1 MAFWWISLYVLKPSD
16 PAWPV
21 LDHCC
26 CKNASLHS
34 PQRQSGPVFFQSL
47 TFTGWTILPSYISVT
62 ISTLLFFLL
71 YKNPQANVF
80 FFCSN
85 SEENCLRKDVYRESW
100 ILHFATIQK
109 AYAQVNICYRERFI
123 DKPTHLDLLM
133 LEDESVGAC
142 KFSPNTER
150 VLRDV
155 ACSHKSFKTRFALK
169 IILKVNPFL
178 PPSFFPNQV
187 PPWGLPHRC
196 VHKRLPWRLLSSL
209 WRHSAWGTDRA
220 LRPLHGQLWWL

>member
-1 MAFWWISLYVLKPSD
+1 MPHCTALRDSLALY
-16 PAWPV
+16 
-21 LDHCC
+21 
-26 CKNASLHS
+26 
-34 PQRQSGPVFFQSL
+34 FFQSL

-62 ISTLLFFLL
+62 ISTLLFFFFTVQTSSS
-71 YKNPQANVF
+71 KCI

-85 SEENCLRKDVYRESW
+85 SEENCLRKDVNRESW

>member
-1 MAFWWISLYVLKPSD
+1 MPHCTALRDSLALYFSNHWHLLAEPSCHPISL
-16 PAWPV
+16 WP
-21 LDHCC
+21 
-26 CKNASLHS
+26 
-34 PQRQSGPVFFQSL
+34 
-47 TFTGWTILPSYISVT
+47 
-62 ISTLLFFLL
+62 FLL
-71 YKNPQANVF
+71 YFFFYCTKILKQMYF

-150 VLRDV
+150 VLWDL

-178 PPSFFPNQV
+178 PPPFFPNQV

>member
-1 MAFWWISLYVLKPSD
+1 MPHCTALRDSLALYFSNHWHLLAEPSCHPISL
-16 PAWPV
+16 WP
-21 LDHCC
+21 
-26 CKNASLHS
+26 
-34 PQRQSGPVFFQSL
+34 F
-47 TFTGWTILPSYISVT
+47 
-62 ISTLLFFLL
+62 LLYFFFLL

-178 PPSFFPNQV
+178 PPSFFPQPGSTV
-187 PPWGLPHRC
+187 GITTSMC
-196 VHKRLPWRLLSSL
+196 
-209 WRHSAWGTDRA
+209 A
-220 LRPLHGQLWWL
+220 